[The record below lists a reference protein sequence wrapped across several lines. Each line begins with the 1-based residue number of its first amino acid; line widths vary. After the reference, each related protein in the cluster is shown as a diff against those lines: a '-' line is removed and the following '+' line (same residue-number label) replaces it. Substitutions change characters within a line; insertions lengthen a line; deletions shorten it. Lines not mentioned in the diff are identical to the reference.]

1 MITKLFYQQLDSTK
15 MEYDRLAAIG
25 SNSGRWIIRAGTQT
39 AGQGRGDNLWH
50 SPEGG
55 LWLSFDLLYPR
66 SVASF
71 PLYVGFC
78 LHQLLGWLYPL
89 TELKVKWPND
99 IYLEDAKLAGILCHY
114 QENRSRYLIGLGLNT
129 NTNRDDVLLELDAAI
144 LSESIGMRL
153 SNSMLA
159 DLIAL
164 RVERNSD
171 QLADPSAYIGY
182 CAEHLH
188 GLGRLAEV
196 KTNCGMLRGV
206 ITGLNDEGFLLL
218 SCNNGTLVPV
228 THGSLR
234 VQ

>member
-1 MITKLFYQQLDSTK
+1 MTTKLFYQQLDSTK
-15 MEYDRLAAIG
+15 MAHERLAAIG
-25 SNSGRWIIRAGTQT
+25 SNCDRWIIRAGTQT

-55 LWLSFDLLYPR
+55 MWLSFDLLYPR
-66 SVASF
+66 PVASF

-89 TELKVKWPND
+89 PKLKVKWPND

-144 LSESIGMRL
+144 LSERMGMRL
-153 SNSMLA
+153 SNSTLA
-159 DLIAL
+159 DLITL

-171 QLADPSAYIGY
+171 MLADPSGYIGY

-196 KTNCGMLRGV
+196 KTGCGMLRGV